1 MHLKSTTTTTL
12 PVYNPNLMLRD
23 KLMHHEPV
31 DGFRWRSHEITR
43 VEGFSDAVFGFAVT
57 LLIVSLEV
65 PRTSGELLATM
76 RGFGSFVVTF
86 LMLAGLWY
94 SQFTF
99 FRRYGIED
107 RVTVILNLVLLFMV
121 LFFVYPLK
129 FLFNVIL
136 TDPRMKQTIATAHG
150 LERVVLP
157 EHKPLIF
164 AIFGAGFF
172 GVMVVFTLLYR
183 HAWKKREE
191 LGLNEFEI
199 FETEHSVR
207 RLSVASG
214 VGLTYFLI
222 AGMDVLPHQTKGEK
236 KLVLVAAILIL
247 LLLGVLMTM
256 LFRLAHKRR
265 KVAKEWKK
273 RSSQPPD
280 DPAGTITS

>member
-1 MHLKSTTTTTL
+1 
-12 PVYNPNLMLRD
+12 MLRD
-23 KLMHHEPV
+23 KLMHHDPV

-76 RGFGSFVVTF
+76 RGFGAFVITF

-99 FRRYGIED
+99 FRRYGLED

-150 LERVVLP
+150 IERVMLP

-164 AIFGAGFF
+164 AIFGAGFA
-172 GVMVVFTLLYR
+172 GVMVVFMLLYR
-183 HAWKKREE
+183 HAWKKRVE

-207 RLSVASG
+207 RLTVAAG
-214 VGLTYFLI
+214 IGFTYFLV
-222 AGMDVLPHQTKGEK
+222 AGLNVLPHRTDSEQRI
-236 KLVLVAAILIL
+236 VAAAAIAILIVF
-247 LLLGVLMTM
+247 GGLMTM
-256 LFRLAHKRR
+256 LIRLAMTRR
-265 KVAKEWKK
+265 KRAKEWKQ
-273 RSSQPPD
+273 RSNQPAVEPTD
-280 DPAGTITS
+280 TATS

>member
-1 MHLKSTTTTTL
+1 
-12 PVYNPNLMLRD
+12 MLRD
-23 KLMHHEPV
+23 KLMHHDPV

-76 RGFGSFVVTF
+76 RGFGAFVVTF

-99 FRRYGIED
+99 FRRYGLED
-107 RVTVILNLVLLFMV
+107 RVTVVLNLILLFMV

-136 TDPRMKQTIATAHG
+136 TDPRMRQSIATAHG
-150 LERVVLP
+150 MELVVLP

-164 AIFGAGFF
+164 AIFGAGFA
-172 GVMVVFTLLYR
+172 GVMIVFTLLYR

-191 LGLNEFEI
+191 LGLNEFES
-199 FETEHSVR
+199 FETEHSIR
-207 RLSVASG
+207 RLSVAAA
-214 VGLTYFLI
+214 VGFTYFLI
-222 AGMDVLPHQTKGEK
+222 AGMDALPHHTKSEK
-236 KLVLVAAILIL
+236 RIVMAVAIAVL
-247 LLLGVLMTM
+247 LLLVGLMTM
-256 LFRLAHKRR
+256 LLRLALTRR
-265 KVAKEWKK
+265 KRAKEWKAVQASEGDVAK
-273 RSSQPPD
+273 RADHPEEN
-280 DPAGTITS
+280 AL

>member
-1 MHLKSTTTTTL
+1 
-12 PVYNPNLMLRD
+12 MLRD
-23 KLMHHEPV
+23 KLMHHDPV

-76 RGFGSFVVTF
+76 RGFGAFVVTF

-99 FRRYGIED
+99 FRRYGLED
-107 RVTVILNLVLLFMV
+107 RITVVLNLVLLFMV

-150 LERVVLP
+150 MELVVLP

-164 AIFGAGFF
+164 AIFGAGFA
-172 GVMVVFTLLYR
+172 GVMIVFTLLYR

-207 RLSVASG
+207 RLTVATG
-214 VGLTYFLI
+214 VGLSYFLI
-222 AGMDVLPHQTKGEK
+222 AGMDALPHHTKSEK
-236 KLVLVAAILIL
+236 RIVLAAAVAVL

-256 LFRLAHKRR
+256 LVRLAYVRR
-265 KVAKEWKK
+265 KRAKEWKQQSN
-273 RSSQPPD
+273 RTPT
-280 DPAGTITS
+280 DPTDIATS

>member
-1 MHLKSTTTTTL
+1 
-12 PVYNPNLMLRD
+12 MLRD

-65 PRTSGELLATM
+65 PHTSGELLATM
-76 RGFGSFVVTF
+76 RGFGAFVVTF
-86 LMLAGLWY
+86 MMLAGLWY

-99 FRRYGIED
+99 FRRYGLED

-129 FLFNVIL
+129 FLFNVML
-136 TDPRMKQTIATAHG
+136 TDPRMRQTIATAHG
-150 LERVVLP
+150 LELVVLP

-164 AIFGAGFF
+164 AIFGAGFA
-172 GVMVVFTLLYR
+172 GVMVVFALLYR
-183 HAWKKREE
+183 HAWRKRDE

-207 RLSVASG
+207 RLSVASV
-214 VGLTYFLI
+214 VGFTYFAV
-222 AGMDVLPHQTKGEK
+222 AGMNALPHRTPGEK
-236 KLVLVAAILIL
+236 RMVLAAAIGIL
-247 LLLGVLMTM
+247 LLLGAL
-256 LFRLAHKRR
+256 LFLLARLWHRR
-265 KVAKEWKK
+265 RRVTKEWKT
-273 RSSQPPD
+273 RSAQPPV
-280 DPAGTITS
+280 DPSDIANAN

>member
-1 MHLKSTTTTTL
+1 
-12 PVYNPNLMLRD
+12 MLRD
-23 KLMHHEPV
+23 KLMHHDPV

-76 RGFGSFVVTF
+76 RGFGAFVVTF

-99 FRRYGIED
+99 FRRYGLED

-129 FLFNVIL
+129 FLFNVML

-150 LERVVLP
+150 IELVVRP

-164 AIFGAGFF
+164 AIFGAGFA
-172 GVMVVFTLLYR
+172 GVMVVFSLLYR

-207 RLSVASG
+207 RLSVASA
-214 VGLTYFLI
+214 VGFTYFLI
-222 AGMDVLPHQTKGEK
+222 AGLNALPHRTPMEK
-236 KLVLVAAILIL
+236 NIVTGSAVVILIL
-247 LLLGVLMTM
+247 LAGLMTM
-256 LFRLAHKRR
+256 IVRLALARR
-265 KVAKEWKK
+265 KRAKEWKR
-273 RSSQPPD
+273 RSAEPST
-280 DPAGTITS
+280 DPSEIVH